1 MAKQSKAMKAETIAG
16 EQSPAIEYEAIE
28 IVVGTGKFHHMPEG
42 VDYEVSGQLAKLLI
56 EKGAATLK
64 Q

>member
-1 MAKQSKAMKAETIAG
+1 MAKKANVMKAETIAG
-16 EQSPAIEYEAIE
+16 EQSPAIEYDAIE

-42 VDYEVSGQLAKLLI
+42 EEFEVSGQLAKLLI